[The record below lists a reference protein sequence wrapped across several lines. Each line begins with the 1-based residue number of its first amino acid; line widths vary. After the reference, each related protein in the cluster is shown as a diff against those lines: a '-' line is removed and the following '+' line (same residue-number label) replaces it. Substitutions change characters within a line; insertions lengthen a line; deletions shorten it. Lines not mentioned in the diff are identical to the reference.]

1 MIYVIE
7 LGVDVIMSCVMGDC
21 SWSLCWLVMFYYLC
35 VWFVSLFFF
44 FFQAEDGI
52 RDIGV
57 TGVQTCALPI
67 SPDGQADRLAKLFL
81 IGAVPARRIGRGI
94 AGIGD
99 EILAVLLHGDP
110 LQRDLR
116 IAAKSVAR
124 IKRDSD
130 RRSEERRVGK
140 EGRSRW
146 SPYH

>member
-67 SPDGQADRLAKLFL
+67 SPDGQEVDVPILADEARRDDQFR
-81 IGAVPARRIGRGI
+81 VPARAQAGRPLLPL
-94 AGIGD
+94 AGHVVMRVNH
-99 EILAVLLHGDP
+99 EALTPLAV
-110 LQRDLR
+110 
-116 IAAKSVAR
+116 
-124 IKRDSD
+124 
-130 RRSEERRVGK
+130 
-140 EGRSRW
+140 
-146 SPYH
+146 SPTQ